1 MSSSS
6 SLVKRRLDGF
16 DEAGLLTPDT
26 ERAALVFQDGTRVE
40 GISFGAR
47 CSVAGEAVFNTGMVG
62 YPGEYYYRMMAMK
75 ICVYFDV
82 NGGDE
87 GLFWPWSSRD

>member
-6 SLVKRRLDGF
+6 LIKRRLDGF

-62 YPGEYYYRMMAMK
+62 YPGE
-75 ICVYFDV
+75 
-82 NGGDE
+82 
-87 GLFWPWSSRD
+87 